1 MERMENLLE
10 EVVSH
15 GWSTQSREDFVRLY
29 DREIGEMI
37 LHLLVEYGVLA
48 DRRALSS
55 LKSYV
60 ESRLRDQRAGPEY
73 PLWEIVEEVYMNMYR
88 EIFQKKLLETYV
100 GGIRAG
106 TVQADFKSYLRGAVR
121 QRLLDALGAGEKSE
135 KELFDAIADSKKPDT
150 IRKHISEAKGRYGE
164 KARAY
169 LLCEPM
175 CQGAAGTRLQAITDY
190 FFEKF
195 FTEKYATL
203 RKNLK
208 PGDSVL
214 SKLLK
219 AFVAEQTQSGAWDD
233 QIIGYIGQVAA
244 SRPNSKRWTTLRQ
257 SETESDAEN
266 SEEEALERAGAHAKT
281 KDWAQPERLLW
292 WDRMLRCRRP
302 TEAELAE
309 FQRLL
314 SALTE
319 TAQRDTKLCLA
330 CAQLKSESPAEQQDD
345 LRMFLVYYLSSYGA
359 ASESKTNRESL
370 TRETLCLENLR
381 GRPIS
386 WEEIFKIFGRECN
399 PTRIKNRVRQKYEA
413 LQGSP
418 P

>member
-1 MERMENLLE
+1 MERLLE
-10 EVVSH
+10 DVATH
-15 GWSTQSREDFVRLY
+15 GWAKESREAFVRRY
-29 DREIGEMI
+29 DREIGETI
-37 LHLLVEYGVLA
+37 LHLLAEYGLIG
-48 DRRALSS
+48 DRRALRS
-55 LKSYV
+55 LKSYI
-60 ESRLRDQRAGPEY
+60 ESRLNDRRAESEH

-88 EIFQKKLLETYV
+88 EIFEKKLVPNYV
-100 GGIRAG
+100 SGVQQG
-106 TVQADFKSYLRGAVR
+106 TVASDFMGYLRGAVR
-121 QRLLDALGAGEKSE
+121 QRLLDVLGAGEKSE

-150 IRKHISEAKGRYGE
+150 IRKHISDAKGRYGE

-169 LLCEPM
+169 LLCEPT
-175 CQGAAGTRLQAITDY
+175 CQGTAGARLQAITDY

-195 FTEKYATL
+195 VAEKYVAL

-214 SKLLK
+214 SKLLE
-219 AFVAEQTQSGAWDD
+219 AFVTERSTSSTWDD
-233 QIIGYIGQVAA
+233 RITSYIGQIAA

-266 SEEEALERAGAHAKT
+266 NEEEALERAGAHAKT

-345 LRMFLVYYLSSYGA
+345 LRMFLVYYLSNYGA
-359 ASESKTNRESL
+359 ASNSETHRESL
-370 TRETLCLENLR
+370 TRETLCLESLR
-381 GRPIS
+381 GRAIS

>member
-1 MERMENLLE
+1 MERLLE
-10 EVVSH
+10 DIAAH
-15 GWSTQSREDFVRLY
+15 GWEKESREAFVRRY
-29 DREIGEMI
+29 DREIGETI
-37 LHLLVEYGVLA
+37 LHLLAEYGLLA
-48 DRRALSS
+48 DRRALHS
-55 LKSYV
+55 LKSYID
-60 ESRLRDQRAGPEY
+60 SRLNDRRAESEH

-88 EIFQKKLLETYV
+88 EIFEEKLVPNYV
-100 GGIRAG
+100 SGVAHG
-106 TVQADFKSYLRGAVR
+106 TVTSDFTGYLRGAVR
-121 QRLLDALGAGEKSE
+121 QRLLDVLGEGEKSE

-150 IRKHISEAKGRYGE
+150 IRKYIAEVKGRYGE

-169 LLCEPM
+169 LLCEPTY
-175 CQGAAGTRLQAITDY
+175 QGAAGTRLQAITSY

-195 FTEKYATL
+195 VPEKYIVL
-203 RKNLK
+203 RTQLK

-214 SKLLK
+214 SKLL
-219 AFVAEQTQSGAWDD
+219 AALVAERTQSGTWPD
-233 QIIGYIGQVAA
+233 QITSYIGQVGA
-244 SRPNSKRWTTLRQ
+244 SRPNSKRWATLRQ
-257 SETESDAEN
+257 SETESDTQN
-266 SEEEALERAGAHAKT
+266 SEEETLERAGAHAKT

-302 TEAELAE
+302 TEAELQE

-330 CAQLKSESPAEQQDD
+330 CVQLKSESPAEQQDD
-345 LRMFLVYYLSSYGA
+345 LRMFLVYYLSNYGA
-359 ASESKTNRESL
+359 ASNSETNRESL

-381 GRPIS
+381 GRTIS